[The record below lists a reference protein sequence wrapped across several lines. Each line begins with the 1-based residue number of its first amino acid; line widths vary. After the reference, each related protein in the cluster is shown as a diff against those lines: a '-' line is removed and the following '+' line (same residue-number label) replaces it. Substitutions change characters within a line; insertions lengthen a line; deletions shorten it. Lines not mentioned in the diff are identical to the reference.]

1 MDPILDNQNQHQRE
15 RALKAPD
22 TMNTPNPLVPQ
33 GSLLEQ
39 QKSKGKSNVFI
50 AVFTI
55 LAIHVFLFA
64 GLLFQGCRR
73 AKPETPSND
82 LTNVETTVTQDTNQ
96 LSTNLMPVDV
106 TSPTNLTLP
115 APSTNV
121 YTDVYSNQS
130 AIVTPT
136 YSNALPTATAVPG
149 VETPSESKTYTVA
162 KGDSFYKIAKSQGVS
177 ITALAKANPTID
189 SRKLKVGMTLQ
200 IPSTA
205 AVVSTAPTAPAG
217 LAATPTAES
226 NAPTAHPAATQG
238 SAKSYTVKAGDTLT
252 RVAKAHGTTVNA
264 LRSANNLKTDRLVV
278 GQKLKIPAK

>member
-15 RALKAPD
+15 RALMAPD

-73 AKPETPSND
+73 AKPETTPSEM
-82 LTNVETTVTQDTNQ
+82 TNVETSVTQDTNQ

-115 APSTNV
+115 APPTNV
-121 YTDVYSNQS
+121 YTEVYSNQP
-130 AIVTPT
+130 AIVAPT
-136 YSNALPTATAVPG
+136 YSNALPTTAVPG
-149 VETPSESKTYTVA
+149 METPTETKTYTVA

-177 ITALAKANPTID
+177 ITALAKANPNVD

-200 IPSTA
+200 IPSSA
-205 AVVSTAPTAPAG
+205 AVVSTAPTAPGA
-217 LAATPTAES
+217 LTA
-226 NAPTAHPAATQG
+226 APTTESTATVATAAPAS
-238 SAKSYTVKAGDTLT
+238 SAAKTYTVKAGDTLT
-252 RVAKAHGTTVNA
+252 RVAKTHGTTVNA